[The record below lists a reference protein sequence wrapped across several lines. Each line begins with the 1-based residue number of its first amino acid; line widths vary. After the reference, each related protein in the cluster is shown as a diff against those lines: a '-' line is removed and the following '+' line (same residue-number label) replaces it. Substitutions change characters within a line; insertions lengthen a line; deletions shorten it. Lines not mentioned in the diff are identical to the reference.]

1 VPVELTGL
9 SVIQLTIIIANQKKY
24 IRLMNTDNTRI
35 YENIATDRKV
45 QSQLFYNYF
54 SRMYNVCRRFARNN
68 EDAKD
73 ILQEGF
79 IKIFAN
85 INSFRSEGSLESWMK
100 RIMINTSYNFYK
112 RRRPSNSDMDFD
124 QVEYPV
130 SQKQHILDQF
140 LVSDLN
146 DLINEL
152 PEGYKTVFNLSA
164 VEGYTHN
171 EISKKLNISK
181 NTSKSQL
188 NRAKTSLRE
197 KISSIYHFD
206 NHSLYYEHCLS

>member
-1 VPVELTGL
+1 M
-9 SVIQLTIIIANQKKY
+9 K
-24 IRLMNTDNTRI
+24 TDSLDT
-35 YENIATDRKV
+35 YVNISIDRKA
-45 QSQLFYNYF
+45 QSRLFHKYF
-54 SRMYNVCRRFARNN
+54 SKMYGICRRFAKNA
-68 EDAKD
+68 EDAED

-79 IKIFAN
+79 IKIYSNF
-85 INSFRSEGSLESWMK
+85 NSYRSAGSLENWMK

-112 RRRPSNSDMDFD
+112 RRRPSCSNMDLD
-124 QVEYPV
+124 QYEYPV

-140 LVSDLN
+140 LESDLN
-146 DLINEL
+146 NLINEL

-188 NRAKTSLRE
+188 NRAKTSLRK

-206 NHSLYYEHCLS
+206 NHSHYYEHCLS